1 MLDIGVGSI
10 LTNGL
15 GGPATNLL
23 IFGPFRLYINPIPV
37 TPTPTPSVTG
47 TNITQTPT
55 PTISPTTTISPT
67 PTQPPTPTPV
77 TPTPT
82 PSRDNFGGRPGGG
95 GMMYDYDYDDED
107 EQEQLYNLTFEVK
120 FRDKKIKRTFIV
132 DSFKKDRIIKRVGQI
147 NTLRLKFKIGW
158 NKVKNNR
165 FITRWKK

>member
-1 MLDIGVGSI
+1 MLNIGVGSI

-23 IFGPFRLYINPIPV
+23 IFGPFRMYIDPVPV

-47 TNITQTPT
+47 TNVTQTPT
-55 PTISPTTTISPT
+55 PTITPTPTFTPSGTVSPT
-67 PTQPPTPTPV
+67 PTPIPPSPSSTP
-77 TPTPT
+77 
-82 PSRDNFGGRPGGG
+82 DIGIGGAGGAG
-95 GMMYDYDYDDED
+95 GWYPED
-107 EQEQLYNLTFEVK
+107 EEEDKKYRLVFEVK
-120 FRDKKIKRTFIV
+120 FRNRTITRDFVV

-147 NTLRLKFKIGW
+147 NTLRLKFKTTW